1 MLAAGALIVQ
11 TLAERAALQPAPLV
25 AASGTEVVEEWI
37 EEVLDEKKSFVDPKK
52 PASDAKKGAV

>member
-1 MLAAGALIVQ
+1 MQ